1 MKTRL
6 RRQVERVSARLGY
19 QIVRANAG
27 PKTVSMSFEDFSLIV
42 RCYEQLLNR
51 VADGRPIVP
60 NELRPKLLSRLIG
73 TSVTEAYFIVQ
84 ALAETSDVRGDVCEF
99 GVAQGET
106 SALIAN
112 EIRGRDKVLHLYDS
126 FAGLPAPTEKDRLKD
141 DILGLG
147 SIEAY
152 AGTMSSPEELVRA
165 RLAAVDFP
173 ESRYV
178 IHKGMIEY
186 PIRADETNPEHV
198 SCAYVDFDFYEPIR
212 AALEYLHE
220 VTGPGARIVVDDYDF
235 FSTGAKT
242 AVDEFVA
249 ARNGYRREYDIEV
262 PDETFGHFAVLARRG

>member
-1 MKTRL
+1 MKAKLKQQAQRI
-6 RRQVERVSARLGY
+6 SARLGY
-19 QIVRANAG
+19 RIDRVNADQ
-27 PKTVSMSFEDFSLIV
+27 KTVSMRFEDFSLYV
-42 RCYEQLLNR
+42 RSYESLLNR
-51 VADGRPIVP
+51 TTDGSPIAP
-60 NELRPKLLSRLIG
+60 NELRPKLLSRLAG

-84 ALAETSDVRGDVCEF
+84 ALAETTDVRGDACEF

-112 EIRGRDKVLHLYDS
+112 EIRNQDKTLHLFDS
-126 FAGLPAPTEKDRLKD
+126 FTGLPAPTEKDGLKD
-141 DILGLG
+141 DIGGLG

-152 AGTMSSPEELVRA
+152 EGGMSYPQELVRA
-165 RLAAVDFP
+165 RLAAIDFP

-186 PIRADETNPEHV
+186 PIHADETMPERV
-198 SCAYVDFDFYEPIR
+198 SCAYVDFDFYEPIK

-220 VTGPGARIVVDDYDF
+220 VTGPRAVIVADDYDF

-249 ARNGYRREYDIEV
+249 ARTGHRREYDIEV
-262 PDETFGHFAVLARRG
+262 PDEKFGHFAVLRRRG